1 MGRIRSFPVIFV
13 LAVVSL
19 PAFGQDVAVRASLL
33 VDPSFD
39 ATLENPLSSSVM
51 ARSKRSGPTSPSRPA
66 CG

>member
-33 VDPSFD
+33 VDPS
-39 ATLENPLSSSVM
+39 
-51 ARSKRSGPTSPSRPA
+51 
-66 CG
+66 